1 MPKSLSDHQ
10 KKLASLY
17 VLDAL
22 TEAEQITFEHELT
35 QNEDLQSYARSL
47 ESTLNVTSSA
57 KMATPNEIELQSQR
71 NLLRANIDTMASEEE
86 KKITPG
92 IWEHLKRWIQTP
104 TPAWVNLVSVA
115 TAFVLGLYMMKPI
128 PQQIPEKPKI
138 DIKEL
143 LKSGQ
148 LDQIKF
154 AEDSHMG
161 GQIRFAVES
170 RQDLKLSGTANDEL
184 IANLL
189 FYLLL
194 HDQNPGK
201 RLKAVKLLQN
211 SQPAQETKMVL
222 VSALLTDSNPGI
234 RLKSIQLLSTYE
246 PGKIIQDA
254 CMKVL
259 MEDENEAVRLSAIDI
274 MEMAPDISM
283 IPALQVVS
291 VLDDNDFIRD
301 RAQELLRIFSSDQ
314 TDSRIEAE
322 S

>member
-1 MPKSLSDHQ
+1 MHKSLSDNQ

-22 TEAEQITFEHELT
+22 TEAEQITFENELA
-35 QNEDLQSYARSL
+35 QNEDLQFYVRSL
-47 ESTLNVTSSA
+47 ESTLDVTSSA
-57 KMATPNEIELQSQR
+57 GMPAPDDIELQSQR
-71 NLLRANIDTMASEEE
+71 NLLRANIDTMASQ
-86 KKITPG
+86 KAKISPG
-92 IWEHLKRWIQTP
+92 IWEQIKAWIQTP
-104 TPAWVNLVSVA
+104 TPAWVNLALVA
-115 TAFVLGLYMMKPI
+115 AAFALGLYMMKPI
-128 PQQIPEKPKI
+128 PQQTPEKPEI
-138 DIKEL
+138 GIKEL
-143 LKSGQ
+143 LRSGQ
-148 LDQIKF
+148 LGQIKF
-154 AEDSHMG
+154 AENGHRD

-170 RQDLKLSGTANDEL
+170 RQNLELSGTANDEL

-234 RLKSIQLLSTYE
+234 RLKSIRLLSTYE

-259 MEDENEAVRLSAIDI
+259 LEDENEAVRLSAMDI
-274 MEMAPDISM
+274 MEKAPDVSM

-291 VLDDNDFIRD
+291 VLDENDFIRD
-301 RAQELLRIFSSDQ
+301 RAQELLRIFSSDE
-314 TDSRIEAE
+314 TDSRVEAE

>member
-1 MPKSLSDHQ
+1 MHKSLSDHQ

-22 TEAEQITFEHELT
+22 TEAEQITFENELA
-35 QNEDLQSYARSL
+35 QNEDLQSYVRSL
-47 ESTLNVTSSA
+47 ESTLDVTSSA
-57 KMATPNEIELQSQR
+57 GIPAPDDIELQSQR
-71 NLLRANIDTMASEEE
+71 NLLRANIDTMAS
-86 KKITPG
+86 KKAKIAPV
-92 IWEHLKRWIQTP
+92 IWEQIKAWIQTP
-104 TPAWVNLVSVA
+104 TPAWVNLASVA
-115 TAFVLGLYMMKPI
+115 AAFALGLYMMKPI
-128 PQQIPEKPKI
+128 PQQTPEKPEI

-143 LKSGQ
+143 LRSGQ
-148 LDQIKF
+148 LGQIKF
-154 AEDSHMG
+154 AENGHRD

-170 RQDLKLSGTANDEL
+170 RQNLELSGTANDEL

-234 RLKSIQLLSTYE
+234 RLKSIRLLSTYE

-259 MEDENEAVRLSAIDI
+259 LEDENEAVRLSAMDI
-274 MEMAPDISM
+274 MEMAPDVSM

-291 VLDDNDFIRD
+291 VLDENDFIRD
-301 RAQELLRIFSSDQ
+301 RAQELLRIFSSDE
-314 TDSRIEAE
+314 TDSRVEAE

>member
-1 MPKSLSDHQ
+1 MHKSLSDHQ

-22 TEAEQITFEHELT
+22 TEAEQITFENELA
-35 QNEDLQSYARSL
+35 QNEDLQSYVRSL
-47 ESTLNVTSSA
+47 ESTLDVTSSA
-57 KMATPNEIELQSQR
+57 GMPAPDDIELQSQR
-71 NLLRANIDTMASEEE
+71 NLLRANIDTMASQ
-86 KKITPG
+86 KTKIAPG
-92 IWEHLKRWIQTP
+92 IWEQIKAWIQTP
-104 TPAWVNLVSVA
+104 TPAWVNLASVA
-115 TAFVLGLYMMKPI
+115 AAFALGLYMMKPI
-128 PQQIPEKPKI
+128 SQQILEKPEI

-143 LKSGQ
+143 LRSGQ
-148 LDQIKF
+148 LGQIKF
-154 AEDSHMG
+154 AGNGLRD

-170 RQDLKLSGTANDEL
+170 RQNLELSGTANDEL

-222 VSALLTDSNPGI
+222 VSALLADSNPGI
-234 RLKSIQLLSTYE
+234 RLKSIRLLSTYE

-259 MEDENEAVRLSAIDI
+259 LEDENEAVRLSAMDI
-274 MEMAPDISM
+274 MEMAPVVSM

-291 VLDDNDFIRD
+291 VLDENDFIRD
-301 RAQELLRIFSSDQ
+301 CAQELLRIFSSDE
-314 TDSRIEAE
+314 TDSRVDAE

>member
-1 MPKSLSDHQ
+1 MHKSLSDHQ

-22 TEAEQITFEHELT
+22 TEAEQITFENELA
-35 QNEDLQSYARSL
+35 QNEDLQSYVRSL
-47 ESTLNVTSSA
+47 ESTLDVTSSA
-57 KMATPNEIELQSQR
+57 GMPAPDDIELQSQR
-71 NLLRANIDTMASEEE
+71 NLLRANIDTMASQ
-86 KKITPG
+86 KTKIAPG
-92 IWEHLKRWIQTP
+92 IWEQIKAWIQTP
-104 TPAWVNLVSVA
+104 TPAWVNLASVA
-115 TAFVLGLYMMKPI
+115 AAFALGLYMMKPI
-128 PQQIPEKPKI
+128 PQQTPEKPEI

-143 LKSGQ
+143 LRSGQ
-148 LDQIKF
+148 LSQIKF
-154 AEDSHMG
+154 AENGHRD

-170 RQDLKLSGTANDEL
+170 RQDLELSGTANDEL

-234 RLKSIQLLSTYE
+234 RLKSIRLLSTYE

-259 MEDENEAVRLSAIDI
+259 LEDENEAVRLSAMDI
-274 MEMAPDISM
+274 MEMAPDVSM

-291 VLDDNDFIRD
+291 VLDENDFIRD
-301 RAQELLRIFSSDQ
+301 RAQELLRIFSSDE
-314 TDSRIEAE
+314 TDSRVEAE

>member
-22 TEAEQITFEHELT
+22 TEAEQIKFENELA
-35 QNEDLQSYARSL
+35 QNENLHSYVRTL
-47 ESTLNVTSSA
+47 ESTLDVTSSA
-57 KMATPNEIELQSQR
+57 EMPVPDEFELQSQR
-71 NLLRANIDTMASEEE
+71 NLLRTNIDAMASEEV
-86 KKITPG
+86 KIAPG
-92 IWEHLKRWIQTP
+92 IWEYLKAWIQTP
-104 TPAWVNLVSVA
+104 TPAWVNLASVA
-115 TAFVLGLYMMKPI
+115 AAFALGLYMMKPI
-128 PQQIPEKPKI
+128 PQQTPEKPEI
-138 DIKEL
+138 DIKGL
-143 LKSGQ
+143 LRSGQ
-148 LDQIKF
+148 LGQIKF
-154 AEDSHMG
+154 AENGHRD

-170 RQDLKLSGTANDEL
+170 RQDLELSGTANDEL
-184 IANLL
+184 ITNLL

-234 RLKSIQLLSTYE
+234 RLKSIRLLSTYE

-274 MEMAPDISM
+274 MEMAPDVSM

-301 RAQELLRIFSSDQ
+301 RAQELLRTFSSDQ
-314 TDSRIEAE
+314 TDSRVEAE

>member
-234 RLKSIQLLSTYE
+234 RLKSIRLLSTYE

-274 MEMAPDISM
+274 MEMAPDVSM

>member
-1 MPKSLSDHQ
+1 MHKSLSDNQ

-22 TEAEQITFEHELT
+22 TEAEQITFENELA
-35 QNEDLQSYARSL
+35 QNEDLQSYVRSL
-47 ESTLNVTSSA
+47 ESTLDVTSSA
-57 KMATPNEIELQSQR
+57 GMPAPDDIELQFQR
-71 NLLRANIDTMASEEE
+71 NLLRANIDTMASQ
-86 KKITPG
+86 KAKISPE
-92 IWEHLKRWIQTP
+92 IWEQIKAWIQTP
-104 TPAWVNLVSVA
+104 TPAWVNLALVA
-115 TAFVLGLYMMKPI
+115 AAFALGLYMMKPI
-128 PQQIPEKPKI
+128 PQQTPEKPEI
-138 DIKEL
+138 GIKEL
-143 LKSGQ
+143 LRSGQ
-148 LDQIKF
+148 LGQIKF
-154 AEDSHMG
+154 AENGHRD

-170 RQDLKLSGTANDEL
+170 RQNLELSGTANDEL

-222 VSALLTDSNPGI
+222 VSALLADSNPGI
-234 RLKSIQLLSTYE
+234 RLKSIRLLSTYK

-259 MEDENEAVRLSAIDI
+259 LEDENEAVRLSAMDI
-274 MEMAPDISM
+274 MEMAPDVSM

-291 VLDDNDFIRD
+291 VLDENDFIRD
-301 RAQELLRIFSSDQ
+301 RAQELLRIFSSDE
-314 TDSRIEAE
+314 TDSRVEAE

>member
-22 TEAEQITFEHELT
+22 TEAEQIKFENELA
-35 QNEDLQSYARSL
+35 QNENLHSYVRTL
-47 ESTLNVTSSA
+47 ESTLDVTSSA
-57 KMATPNEIELQSQR
+57 EMPVPDEFELQSQR

-92 IWEHLKRWIQTP
+92 IWEHLKTWIQTP
-104 TPAWVNLVSVA
+104 TPAWVNLASVA
-115 TAFVLGLYMMKPI
+115 TAFLLGLYMMKPI

-143 LKSGQ
+143 LRSGQ

-154 AEDSHMG
+154 AEDNHRD

-170 RQDLKLSGTANDEL
+170 RQDLELSGTANDEL
-184 IANLL
+184 ITNLL

-234 RLKSIQLLSTYE
+234 RLKSIRLLSTYE

-274 MEMAPDISM
+274 MEMAPDVSM

-291 VLDDNDFIRD
+291 ILDDNDFIRD
-301 RAQELLRIFSSDQ
+301 RAQELLRTFSPDE
-314 TDSRIEAE
+314 TDSRVEAE

>member
-1 MPKSLSDHQ
+1 MRDTQLPGRSPVHATDAMAATSHPAATLAAIEMMRTGGNAVDAAITAAAVLCVVEPHSTSIGGDCFALYAPGGGEVIAINGSGKAPSAATVEWFQTQGLTSIDFQSPHAVVVPGCIAAWQKLSNDHGQ
-10 KKLASLY
+10 KG
-17 VLDAL
+17 LDAC
-22 TEAEQITFEHELT
+22 
-35 QNEDLQSYARSL
+35 LQ
-47 ESTLNVTSSA
+47 
-57 KMATPNEIELQSQR
+57 
-71 NLLRANIDTMASEEE
+71 
-86 KKITPG
+86 
-92 IWEHLKRWIQTP
+92 
-104 TPAWVNLVSVA
+104 PA
-115 TAFVLGLYMMKPI
+115 
-128 PQQIPEKPKI
+128 
-138 DIKEL
+138 
-143 LKSGQ
+143 
-148 LDQIKF
+148 IKF
-154 AEDSHMG
+154 AENGHRD

-170 RQDLKLSGTANDEL
+170 RQDLELSGTANDEL
-184 IANLL
+184 ITNLL

-234 RLKSIQLLSTYE
+234 RLKSIRLLSTYE

-274 MEMAPDISM
+274 MEMAPDVSM

-291 VLDDNDFIRD
+291 ILDDNDFIRD
-301 RAQELLRIFSSDQ
+301 RAQELLRTFSPDE
-314 TDSRIEAE
+314 TDSRVEAE

>member
-1 MPKSLSDHQ
+1 MHKSLSDHQ

-22 TEAEQITFEHELT
+22 TEAEQITFENELA
-35 QNEDLQSYARSL
+35 QNEDLQSYVRSL
-47 ESTLNVTSSA
+47 ESTLDVTSSA
-57 KMATPNEIELQSQR
+57 GMPAPDDIELQSQR
-71 NLLRANIDTMASEEE
+71 NLLRANIDTMASQ
-86 KKITPG
+86 KTKIAPG
-92 IWEHLKRWIQTP
+92 IWEQIKAWIQTP
-104 TPAWVNLVSVA
+104 TPAWVNLASVA
-115 TAFVLGLYMMKPI
+115 AAFALGLYMMKPI
-128 PQQIPEKPKI
+128 PQQTPEKPEI

-143 LKSGQ
+143 LRSGQ
-148 LDQIKF
+148 LGQIKF
-154 AEDSHMG
+154 AGNGLRD

-170 RQDLKLSGTANDEL
+170 RQNLELSGTANDEL

-222 VSALLTDSNPGI
+222 VSALLADSNPGI
-234 RLKSIQLLSTYE
+234 RLKSIRLLSTYE

-259 MEDENEAVRLSAIDI
+259 LEDENEAVRLSAMDI
-274 MEMAPDISM
+274 MEMAPDVSM

-291 VLDDNDFIRD
+291 VLDENDFIRD
-301 RAQELLRIFSSDQ
+301 RAQELLRIFSSDE
-314 TDSRIEAE
+314 TDSRVEAE

>member
-1 MPKSLSDHQ
+1 MPKSLSNHQ

-22 TEAEQITFEHELT
+22 TEAEQIKFENELA
-35 QNEDLQSYARSL
+35 QNENLHSYVRTL
-47 ESTLNVTSSA
+47 ESTLDVTSSA
-57 KMATPNEIELQSQR
+57 EMPVPDEFEIQSQR
-71 NLLRANIDTMASEEE
+71 NLLRANIDAMASE
-86 KKITPG
+86 KIKIAPG
-92 IWEHLKRWIQTP
+92 IWEQIKAWINTP
-104 TPAWVNLVSVA
+104 TPAWVNLASVA
-115 TAFVLGLYMMKPI
+115 AAFALGLYMMKPL
-128 PQQIPEKPKI
+128 PQKTPEKPEI

-143 LKSGQ
+143 LRSGQ
-148 LDQIKF
+148 LGQIKF
-154 AEDSHMG
+154 AENGHRD

-170 RQDLKLSGTANDEL
+170 RQNLKLSGTANDEL
-184 IANLL
+184 ITNLL

-211 SQPAQETKMVL
+211 AQPAQETTMVL

-234 RLKSIQLLSTYE
+234 RLKSIRLLSTYE
-246 PGKIIQDA
+246 PEKIIQDA

-259 MEDENEAVRLSAIDI
+259 LEDENEAVRLSAMDI
-274 MEMAPDISM
+274 MEMAPDVSM

-291 VLDDNDFIRD
+291 VLDENDFIRD
-301 RAQELLRIFSSDQ
+301 HAQELLRIFSSDE
-314 TDSRIEAE
+314 TDSRVEVE

>member
-1 MPKSLSDHQ
+1 MHKSLSDHQ

-22 TEAEQITFEHELT
+22 TEAEQITFENELA
-35 QNEDLQSYARSL
+35 QNEDLQSYVRSL
-47 ESTLNVTSSA
+47 ESTLDVTSSA
-57 KMATPNEIELQSQR
+57 GMPAPDEIELQSQR
-71 NLLRANIDTMASEEE
+71 NLLRANIDTMASQ
-86 KKITPG
+86 KANISPG
-92 IWEHLKRWIQTP
+92 IWEQIKAWIQTP
-104 TPAWVNLVSVA
+104 TPAWVNLASVA
-115 TAFVLGLYMMKPI
+115 AAFALGLYMMKPI
-128 PQQIPEKPKI
+128 SQQILEKPEI

-143 LKSGQ
+143 LRSGQ
-148 LDQIKF
+148 LGQIKF
-154 AEDSHMG
+154 AENGHRD

-170 RQDLKLSGTANDEL
+170 RQNLELSGTANDEL

-234 RLKSIQLLSTYE
+234 RLKSIRLLSTYE

-259 MEDENEAVRLSAIDI
+259 LEDENEAVRLSAMDI
-274 MEMAPDISM
+274 MEMAPVVSM

-291 VLDDNDFIRD
+291 VLDENDFIRD
-301 RAQELLRIFSSDQ
+301 RAQELLRIFSSDE
-314 TDSRIEAE
+314 TDSRVEAE

>member
-1 MPKSLSDHQ
+1 
-10 KKLASLY
+10 
-17 VLDAL
+17 LD
-22 TEAEQITFEHELT
+22 
-35 QNEDLQSYARSL
+35 
-47 ESTLNVTSSA
+47 VTSSA
-57 KMATPNEIELQSQR
+57 EMPVPDEFELQSQR

-92 IWEHLKRWIQTP
+92 IWEHLKTWIQTP
-104 TPAWVNLVSVA
+104 TPAWVNLASVA
-115 TAFVLGLYMMKPI
+115 TAFLLGLYMMKPI

-143 LKSGQ
+143 LRSGQ

-154 AEDSHMG
+154 AEDNHRD

-170 RQDLKLSGTANDEL
+170 RQDLELSGTANDEL
-184 IANLL
+184 ITNLL

-234 RLKSIQLLSTYE
+234 RLKSIRLLSTYE

-274 MEMAPDISM
+274 MEMAPDVSM

-291 VLDDNDFIRD
+291 ILDDNDFIRD
-301 RAQELLRIFSSDQ
+301 RAQELLRTFSPDE
-314 TDSRIEAE
+314 TDSRVEAE

>member
-274 MEMAPDISM
+274 MEMAPDVSM

-301 RAQELLRIFSSDQ
+301 RAQELLRTFSSDQ
-314 TDSRIEAE
+314 TDSRVEAE

>member
-57 KMATPNEIELQSQR
+57 KMATPDEIELQSQR
-71 NLLRANIDTMASEEE
+71 NLLRTNIDAMASEEV
-86 KKITPG
+86 KIAPG
-92 IWEHLKRWIQTP
+92 IWEYLKAWIQTP
-104 TPAWVNLVSVA
+104 TPAWVNLASVA
-115 TAFVLGLYMMKPI
+115 AAFALGLYMMKPI
-128 PQQIPEKPKI
+128 PQQTPEKPEI
-138 DIKEL
+138 DIKRL
-143 LKSGQ
+143 LRSGQ
-148 LDQIKF
+148 LGQIKF
-154 AEDSHMG
+154 AENGHRD

-170 RQDLKLSGTANDEL
+170 RQDLELSGTANDEL
-184 IANLL
+184 ITNLL

-234 RLKSIQLLSTYE
+234 RLKSIRLLSTYE
-246 PGKIIQDA
+246 PEKIIQDA

-301 RAQELLRIFSSDQ
+301 RAQELLRTFSSDQ
-314 TDSRIEAE
+314 TDSRVEAE

>member
-1 MPKSLSDHQ
+1 MHKSLSDHQ

-22 TEAEQITFEHELT
+22 TEAEQITFGNELA
-35 QNEDLQSYARSL
+35 QNEDLQSYVRSL
-47 ESTLNVTSSA
+47 ESTLDVTSSA
-57 KMATPNEIELQSQR
+57 GMPAPDDIELQSQR
-71 NLLRANIDTMASEEE
+71 NLLRANIDTMASQ
-86 KKITPG
+86 KAKIAPG
-92 IWEHLKRWIQTP
+92 IWEHFKAWIQTP
-104 TPAWVNLVSVA
+104 TPAWVNLASVA
-115 TAFVLGLYMMKPI
+115 AAFALGLYMMKPI
-128 PQQIPEKPKI
+128 PQQTPEKPEI

-143 LKSGQ
+143 LRSGQ
-148 LDQIKF
+148 LGQTKF
-154 AEDSHMG
+154 AENGHKD

-170 RQDLKLSGTANDEL
+170 RQNLELSGTVNDEL

-201 RLKAVKLLQN
+201 WLKAVKLLQN

-234 RLKSIQLLSTYE
+234 RLKSIRLLSTYE

-259 MEDENEAVRLSAIDI
+259 LEDENEAVRLSAMDI
-274 MEMAPDISM
+274 MEMAPDVSM

-291 VLDDNDFIRD
+291 VLDENDFIRD
-301 RAQELLRIFSSDQ
+301 RAQELLRIFSSDE
-314 TDSRIEAE
+314 TDSRVEAE

>member
-1 MPKSLSDHQ
+1 MH
-10 KKLASLY
+10 
-17 VLDAL
+17 
-22 TEAEQITFEHELT
+22 
-35 QNEDLQSYARSL
+35 N
-47 ESTLNVTSSA
+47 
-57 KMATPNEIELQSQR
+57 
-71 NLLRANIDTMASEEE
+71 
-86 KKITPG
+86 
-92 IWEHLKRWIQTP
+92 HL
-104 TPAWVNLVSVA
+104 
-115 TAFVLGLYMMKPI
+115 
-128 PQQIPEKPKI
+128 
-138 DIKEL
+138 KEL
-143 LKSGQ
+143 LRSGQ
-148 LDQIKF
+148 LGQIKF
-154 AEDSHMG
+154 AENGHKD

-170 RQDLKLSGTANDEL
+170 RQNLELSGTVNDEL

-234 RLKSIQLLSTYE
+234 RLKSIRLLSTYE

-259 MEDENEAVRLSAIDI
+259 LEDENEAVRLSAMDI
-274 MEMAPDISM
+274 MEMAPDVSM

-291 VLDDNDFIRD
+291 VLDENDFIRD
-301 RAQELLRIFSSDQ
+301 RAQELLRIFSSDE
-314 TDSRIEAE
+314 TDSRVEAE

>member
-1 MPKSLSDHQ
+1 MHKSLSDHQ

-22 TEAEQITFEHELT
+22 TEAEQITFENELA
-35 QNEDLQSYARSL
+35 QNEDLQSYVRSL
-47 ESTLNVTSSA
+47 ESTLDVTSSA
-57 KMATPNEIELQSQR
+57 GMPAPDEIELQSQR
-71 NLLRANIDTMASEEE
+71 NLLRANIDTMASQ
-86 KKITPG
+86 KTKIAPG
-92 IWEHLKRWIQTP
+92 IWEQIKAWIQTP
-104 TPAWVNLVSVA
+104 TPAWVNLASVA
-115 TAFVLGLYMMKPI
+115 AAFALGLYMMKPI
-128 PQQIPEKPKI
+128 PQQTPEKPEI

-143 LKSGQ
+143 LRSGQ
-148 LDQIKF
+148 LGQIKF
-154 AEDSHMG
+154 AGNGLRD

-170 RQDLKLSGTANDEL
+170 RQNLELSGTANDEL

-234 RLKSIQLLSTYE
+234 RLKSIRLLSTYE

-259 MEDENEAVRLSAIDI
+259 LEDENEAVRLSAMDI
-274 MEMAPDISM
+274 MEMAPDVSM

-291 VLDDNDFIRD
+291 VLDENDFIRD
-301 RAQELLRIFSSDQ
+301 RAQELLRIFSSDE
-314 TDSRIEAE
+314 TDSRVEAE

>member
-10 KKLASLY
+10 KKLACLY

-22 TEAEQITFEHELT
+22 TEAEQINFENELA
-35 QNEDLQSYARSL
+35 QNENLHSYVRTL
-47 ESTLNVTSSA
+47 ESTLDVTSSA
-57 KMATPNEIELQSQR
+57 EMPVPDEFEIQSQR
-71 NLLRANIDTMASEEE
+71 NLLRANIDAMASE
-86 KKITPG
+86 KIKIAPG
-92 IWEHLKRWIQTP
+92 IWEQIKAWINTP
-104 TPAWVNLVSVA
+104 TPAWVNLASVA
-115 TAFVLGLYMMKPI
+115 AAFALGLYMMKPL
-128 PQQIPEKPKI
+128 PQKTPEKPEI

-143 LKSGQ
+143 LRSGQ
-148 LDQIKF
+148 LGQIKF
-154 AEDSHMG
+154 AENGHRD

-170 RQDLKLSGTANDEL
+170 RQNLKLSGTANDEL
-184 IANLL
+184 ITNLL

-211 SQPAQETKMVL
+211 AQPAQETTMVL

-234 RLKSIQLLSTYE
+234 RLKSIRLLSTYE
-246 PGKIIQDA
+246 PEKIIQDA

-259 MEDENEAVRLSAIDI
+259 LEDENEAVRLSAMDI
-274 MEMAPDISM
+274 MEMAPDVSM

-291 VLDDNDFIRD
+291 VLDENDFIRD
-301 RAQELLRIFSSDQ
+301 RAQELLRIFSLDE
-314 TDSRIEAE
+314 TDSRVEAE

>member
-1 MPKSLSDHQ
+1 MHKSLSDHQ

-22 TEAEQITFEHELT
+22 TEAEQITFENELA
-35 QNEDLQSYARSL
+35 QNEDLQSYVRSL
-47 ESTLNVTSSA
+47 ESTLDVTSSA
-57 KMATPNEIELQSQR
+57 GMPAPDDIELQSQR
-71 NLLRANIDTMASEEE
+71 NLLRANIDTMASQ
-86 KKITPG
+86 KTKIAPG
-92 IWEHLKRWIQTP
+92 IWEQIKAWIQTP
-104 TPAWVNLVSVA
+104 TPAWVNLASVA
-115 TAFVLGLYMMKPI
+115 AAFALGLYMMKPI
-128 PQQIPEKPKI
+128 SQQILEKPEI

-143 LKSGQ
+143 LRSGQ
-148 LDQIKF
+148 LGQIKF
-154 AEDSHMG
+154 AENGHKDD
-161 GQIRFAVES
+161 QIRFAVES
-170 RQDLKLSGTANDEL
+170 RQNLELSGTVNDEL

-234 RLKSIQLLSTYE
+234 RLKSIRLLSTYE

-259 MEDENEAVRLSAIDI
+259 LEDENEAVRLSAMDI
-274 MEMAPDISM
+274 MEMAPDVSM

-291 VLDDNDFIRD
+291 VLDENDFIRD
-301 RAQELLRIFSSDQ
+301 RAQELLRIFSSDE
-314 TDSRIEAE
+314 TDSRVEAE

>member
-35 QNEDLQSYARSL
+35 QNEDLQSHARSL

-57 KMATPNEIELQSQR
+57 KMATPDEIELQSQR
-71 NLLRANIDTMASEEE
+71 NLLRTNIDAMASEEV
-86 KKITPG
+86 KIAPG
-92 IWEHLKRWIQTP
+92 IWEYLKAWIQTP
-104 TPAWVNLVSVA
+104 TPAWVNLASVA
-115 TAFVLGLYMMKPI
+115 AAFALGLYMMKPI
-128 PQQIPEKPKI
+128 PQQTPEKPEI
-138 DIKEL
+138 DIKRL
-143 LKSGQ
+143 LRSGQ
-148 LDQIKF
+148 LGQIKF
-154 AEDSHMG
+154 AENGHRD

-170 RQDLKLSGTANDEL
+170 RQDLELSGTANDEL
-184 IANLL
+184 ITNLL

-234 RLKSIQLLSTYE
+234 RLKSIRLLSTYE

-274 MEMAPDISM
+274 MEMAPDVSM

-301 RAQELLRIFSSDQ
+301 RAQELLRTFSSDQ
-314 TDSRIEAE
+314 TDSRVEAE

>member
-1 MPKSLSDHQ
+1 MHKSLSDHQ
-10 KKLASLY
+10 KKLASIY

-22 TEAEQITFEHELT
+22 TEAEQITFENELA
-35 QNEDLQSYARSL
+35 QNEDLRSYVRSL
-47 ESTLNVTSSA
+47 ESTLDVTSSA
-57 KMATPNEIELQSQR
+57 GMPAPDDIELQSQR
-71 NLLRANIDTMASEEE
+71 NLLRANIDTMASQ
-86 KKITPG
+86 KTKIAPG
-92 IWEHLKRWIQTP
+92 IWEQIKAWIQTP
-104 TPAWVNLVSVA
+104 TPAWVNLASVA
-115 TAFVLGLYMMKPI
+115 AAFALGLYMMKPI
-128 PQQIPEKPKI
+128 SQQILEKPEI

-143 LKSGQ
+143 LRSGQ
-148 LDQIKF
+148 LGQIKF
-154 AEDSHMG
+154 AGNGLRD

-170 RQDLKLSGTANDEL
+170 RQNLELSGTANDEL

-222 VSALLTDSNPGI
+222 VSALLADSNPGI
-234 RLKSIQLLSTYE
+234 RLKSIRLLSTYE

-259 MEDENEAVRLSAIDI
+259 LEDENEAVRLSAMDI
-274 MEMAPDISM
+274 MEMAPDVSM

-291 VLDDNDFIRD
+291 VLDENDFIRD
-301 RAQELLRIFSSDQ
+301 RAQELLRIFSSDE
-314 TDSRIEAE
+314 TDSRVEAE